1 MHISKMLFIILIA
14 LFVLSNGAYL
24 NKLSQ
29 QRIKYIIQHPATT
42 PEMREKINY
51 VLFDSYKDWAT
62 SKAIH
67 FKRFHKHKCYHIK
80 NDEMASYALFGL
92 YQGIERYNGNDTF
105 ITYIESYI
113 KHELQQGMSKL
124 IPINALPKTFLKKK
138 KTIEENNKLYN
149 IYLKPFYIG
158 FDNYLMENTIYN
170 SVYSHKNKWMND
182 EDELMFQ
189 IRIWKKIRDLPPF
202 QMRIM
207 YYKYSNDFEM
217 LRSNAVIAEIMGYST
232 NTIRL
237 NLIDIKNKLLPVVH
251 TKI

>member
-1 MHISKMLFIILIA
+1 MLFIILV
-14 LFVLSNGAYL
+14 LFFVLSNGTYL

-42 PEMREKINY
+42 FEMREKINN
-51 VLFDSYKDWAT
+51 VLFDSYKDWAK

-105 ITYIESYI
+105 ITYVESYI
-113 KHELQQGMSKL
+113 KNELQKGMSKL
-124 IPINALPKTFLKKK
+124 IPINALPKTIFKKK

-149 IYLKPFYIG
+149 IYLKPTYIG

-170 SVYSHKNKWMND
+170 SVYSHKNKWLND
-182 EDELMFQ
+182 EDELMFK
-189 IRIWKKIRDLPPF
+189 IKIWKKIRELPPF

-217 LRSNAVIAEIMGYST
+217 LRSNGVIADIMDTSIE
-232 NTIRL
+232 TIRI
-237 NLIDIKNKLLPVVH
+237 NLIDIKTKLLPYCKQKYTIV
-251 TKI
+251 